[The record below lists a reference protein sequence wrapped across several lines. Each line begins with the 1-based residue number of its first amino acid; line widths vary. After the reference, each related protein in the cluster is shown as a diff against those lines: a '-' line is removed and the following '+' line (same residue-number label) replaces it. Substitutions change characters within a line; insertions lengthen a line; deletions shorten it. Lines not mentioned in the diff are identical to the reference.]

1 MDDDPR
7 EPGPGAG
14 PDPAPTAEPD
24 PELLAAGFVPPEPNE
39 PPPVELW
46 NAVGDVVPWGTM
58 LVLLAWG
65 TVFAAQAAQQEVG
78 VTAALV
84 ARGANV
90 VPHGVRD
97 AAWRLL
103 ASTFLHES
111 PSHVFFNAVTLLVL
125 GQAVERIF
133 ARGGFPLL
141 YVLGGA
147 VASLGSLAWRVHR
160 DAAGAGLS
168 IGGSGVVFAL
178 GGALFAAAFR
188 LRHHLAVGRA
198 RALGAVVLLL
208 TLPSFSAGFQRHG
221 TDNAAHAAGL
231 LAGIV
236 VGALAPLRERLGGPR
251 RSGVVMAL
259 GVLSAI
265 AMVATLVRVLAA

>member
-1 MDDDPR
+1 MNDDPLAPR
-7 EPGPGAG
+7 PGDEP
-14 PDPAPTAEPD
+14 EPD
-24 PELLAAGFVPPEPNE
+24 PELLAAGFVPPEPDE

-46 NAVGDVVPWGTM
+46 NAVGDVMPWGTM
-58 LVLLAWG
+58 LVLLSWG
-65 TVFAAQAAQQEVG
+65 IVFAAQAARQEVG
-78 VTAALV
+78 VAAALV
-84 ARGANV
+84 ARGANIV
-90 VPHGVRD
+90 THDTRE

-111 PSHVFFNAVTLLVL
+111 PGHVFFNAATLLVL

-141 YVLGGA
+141 YVAGGA

-160 DAAGAGLS
+160 DAGSAGLS

-188 LRHHLAVGRA
+188 LRRHLAVGRA

-231 LAGIV
+231 LAGLA
-236 VGALAPLRERLGGPR
+236 VGALLPMRERLGGPR
-251 RSGVVMAL
+251 RSVAVL
-259 GVLSAI
+259 GLGWI
-265 AMVATLVRVLAA
+265 AVAAMLVTLARVFAA